1 MLFVH
6 RGSQS
11 NGNCLIKTGIKISNG
26 NKGVYTGNVHRK
38 IIVEIVPMEIKGSD
52 IADLT
57 TYFTGLHRKVFYH
70 LLYY

>member
-6 RGSQS
+6 RDSQS
-11 NGNCLIKTGIKISNG
+11 SGNYSLKSGTEISNG

-38 IIVEIVPMEIKGSD
+38 ITVEIVPMEIKGSD
-52 IADLT
+52 IVDLT